1 MEKETWM
8 LSPFILMNFR
18 VRNELWHSPFFLLF
32 SWRVWNV
39 KISYKSC
46 LLGQL
51 WGTSLSHGHSFS
63 TWKEFMLVFWPCTPH
78 HTHSFDKWWEHALT
92 HLSNDWISSVK
103 KPQALKIHSFL
114 STHTDGKQQSQI
126 GATARS
132 NLSGVRVG
140 MSARRLPKLWV
151 MFWIHSPVIKLTL

>member
-8 LSPFILMNFR
+8 LSPFNLMNFR
-18 VRNELWHSPFFLLF
+18 VRNEFGILPSSYYSAEEFEM
-32 SWRVWNV
+32 WRFPVNLACWA
-39 KISYKSC
+39 
-46 LLGQL
+46 QL

-63 TWKEFMLVFWPCTPH
+63 TWEEFTLAFWPCAPH
-78 HTHSFDKWWEHALT
+78 HTHSFDQWWEHALT

-114 STHTDGKQQSQI
+114 STQTDGKQQSQI
-126 GATARS
+126 GAVARS

-151 MFWIHSPVIKLTL
+151 MFLIHSPVIKLTL